1 MAADHA
7 GWRAVAALSAAAS
20 AMSHF
25 AVAVAHAGHDT
36 RYVVFFAVV
45 GSAQLILAVLL
56 RQGPHPALVLGAM
69 LGTVALIVAY
79 SAQQLGGL
87 PSVGGHH
94 PQAAQVAPLGV
105 ATLVAELVTLTA
117 LPLLVAGRWRSSS
130 LNVALLGGV
139 ALWTLFLVG

>member
-1 MAADHA
+1 MAPDLA
-7 GWRAVAALSAAAS
+7 GWRAAAALSAAAS
-20 AMSHF
+20 AASHV

-36 RYVVFFAVV
+36 RYVLFFVAV
-45 GSAQLILAVLL
+45 GSAQLMLAVLL
-56 RQGPHPALVLGAM
+56 RQRPHPALVLAAM

-79 SAQQLGGL
+79 SAQQLGAL

-94 PQAAQVAPLGV
+94 LDAAQVAALGV
-105 ATLVAELVTLTA
+105 ATLVTELVTLTA

-139 ALWTLFLVG
+139 ALWTMFLVG